1 MSDKIRKNGF
11 FYIISLSCIFC
22 YFFTFNLDT
31 PLFDDDLYLSSHQT
45 FSTLYQQA
53 VGDYFSW
60 NGRAVGQTLWRLL
73 VSNNQI
79 IISVVISIVS
89 ILLLVIMYS
98 FSRKETEVKAG
109 HLWLVFLST
118 MFFAPVV
125 GQTMFWR
132 AGVGNY
138 LFTTFIILLFIF
150 PYYQWYQGR
159 SIKRTLYILPV
170 LSVIAGW
177 SSENTSGGGILIVLL
192 FMFTGFFL
200 KKLTFNIWQFINLFS
215 YLVGYFFLV
224 LAPGNS
230 IRTASQMPT
239 WWLKQSIFS
248 HFKSGFILVTK
259 SLYHHYLLLII
270 VLFVLSLYVIYK
282 YGVKEFILPAIWLI
296 GGFSTI
302 YALSLAPIGQDGGR
316 SFFGGTI
323 FLIIAL
329 LNLLFII
336 LSQLDWETSRISATG
351 VLIFSLLLAAGGIY
365 RVGRGAV
372 DAHYFNNAVRER
384 YAVLDK
390 ERGSQDV
397 VYVDRLSYYPKTKFS
412 VGYQLEEI
420 SAKDAFIFPNAGY
433 NIHFHLKGIL
443 LDE

>member
-302 YALSLAPIGQDGGR
+302 YALSLAPIGQDAVAL
-316 SFFGGTI
+316 
-323 FLIIAL
+323 FLVV
-329 LNLLFII
+329 
-336 LSQLDWETSRISATG
+336 Q
-351 VLIFSLLLAAGGIY
+351 
-365 RVGRGAV
+365 
-372 DAHYFNNAVRER
+372 YF
-384 YAVLDK
+384 
-390 ERGSQDV
+390 
-397 VYVDRLSYYPKTKFS
+397 
-412 VGYQLEEI
+412 
-420 SAKDAFIFPNAGY
+420 
-433 NIHFHLKGIL
+433 
-443 LDE
+443 